1 MIDYKEVF
9 DKSFLAEVVLEA
21 RFPLLLRIS
30 RDIADFQE
38 TILEKFP
45 KASIIYDKKFFFDAK
60 EGSEEISEKAWEF
73 VNPENNTKCQVFNNR
88 FSISSNDYK
97 SWERHKSK
105 EGFLDI
111 LKFSFDNFLKVF
123 DIKKLNRFGLRY
135 INKIK
140 LEEKNTK
147 WFKKYFIPL
156 FNHDKYRIEDLSQ
169 NSVRLRVKK
178 PNSIDLTIMS
188 GFLKEDNKDYY
199 MLDFD
204 AFSLNVIQE
213 NLYKN
218 LEKLHETILKEFHSL
233 ITEDSR
239 KKMRGEV

>member
-1 MIDYKEVF
+1 MIDYNEVF
-9 DKSFLAEVVLEA
+9 DNPLLVEVVIEA
-21 RFPLLLRIS
+21 RFPLLLKIP

-38 TILEKFP
+38 AISEEFP
-45 KASIIYDKKFFFDAK
+45 ETNIIYDKKIFFDSK

-73 VNPENNTKCQVFNNR
+73 VNPENKTKCQVFNHR
-88 FSISSNDYK
+88 FSLFSNTYK
-97 SWERHKSK
+97 SWEGYESK

-111 LKFSFDNFLKVF
+111 LKFSLNNFIKVYG
-123 DIKKLNRFGLRY
+123 IKKFNRLGLRY
-135 INKIK
+135 INKIE
-140 LEEKNTK
+140 LEEKNSK

-178 PNSIDLTIMS
+178 PNSAELTIMS
-188 GFLKEDNKDYY
+188 GFLKQDNKDYY

-204 AFSLNVIQE
+204 AYSLNILQE
-213 NLYKN
+213 NLYET

-233 ITEDSR
+233 ITGDCR
-239 KKMRGEV
+239 KKMRGEI

>member
-9 DKSFLAEVVLEA
+9 DKPLLKEVVLEA
-21 RFPLLLRIS
+21 RFPLLLRIP

-38 TILEKFP
+38 AILEKFP
-45 KASIIYDKKFFFDAK
+45 KTNIIYDKKFFFDAK

-73 VNPENNTKCQVFNNR
+73 LNPENKTKCQVFNHR
-88 FSISSNDYK
+88 FSIFSNEYK
-97 SWERHKSK
+97 AWERHESK

-111 LKFSFDNFLKVF
+111 IKFSLENFLKIF
-123 DIKKLNRFGLRY
+123 DIKKFSRLGLRY
-135 INKIK
+135 INKIE

-156 FNHDKYRIEDLSQ
+156 FNHDKYKIEDLSQ

-178 PNSIDLTIMS
+178 PNSAEMTIMS
-188 GFLKEDNKDYY
+188 GISIQDNKDYY
-199 MLDFD
+199 TLDFD
-204 AFSLNVIQE
+204 AFSLNVKQE
-213 NLYKN
+213 DFYKN
-218 LEKLHETILKEFHSL
+218 LEKLHENILKEFHSL
-233 ITEDSR
+233 ITEDCR

>member
-9 DKSFLAEVVLEA
+9 DNPFLTEVVLEVK
-21 RFPLLLRIS
+21 FPALLRIP

-38 TILEKFP
+38 TILAKFP
-45 KASIIYDKKFFFDAK
+45 ETNIIYDKKFFFDAK

-73 VNPENNTKCQVFNNR
+73 LNPENKTKCQVFNHR
-88 FSISSNDYK
+88 FSIFSNEYK
-97 SWERHKSK
+97 SWEKHESK

-111 LKFSFDNFLKVF
+111 VKFSLGNFLTVF
-123 DIKKLNRFGLRY
+123 DIKKFNRLGLRY
-135 INKIK
+135 INKIE

-178 PNSIDLTIMS
+178 PNSAELTIMS
-188 GFLKEDNKDYY
+188 GFLIQDNKDYY

-204 AFSLNVIQE
+204 AFSLNIKRE
-213 NLYKN
+213 DLYKN
-218 LEKLHETILKEFHSL
+218 LEKLHENILKEFHSL
-233 ITEDSR
+233 ITEDCR
-239 KKMRGEV
+239 KKMRGEI

>member
-9 DKSFLAEVVLEA
+9 DKPLLKEVVLEA
-21 RFPLLLRIS
+21 RFPLLLRIP

-38 TILEKFP
+38 TILEKFS
-45 KASIIYDKKFFFDAK
+45 KANIFYDKKFFFDVK

-73 VNPENNTKCQVFNNR
+73 VNPEDKTKCQVFNHK
-88 FSISSNDYK
+88 FSIFSNEYK
-97 SWERHKSK
+97 SWERHESK

-111 LKFSFDNFLKVF
+111 LKFSLDNFLKVF
-123 DIKKLNRFGLRY
+123 DIKKFNRLGLRY
-135 INKIK
+135 INKTE

-156 FNHDKYRIEDLSQ
+156 FNHDKYRIEDLSE

-178 PNSIDLTIMS
+178 PNSAELTIMS
-188 GFLKEDNKDYY
+188 GFLKQDNKDYY
-199 MLDFD
+199 MLDLD
-204 AFSLNVIQE
+204 AFSLNVKQE
-213 NLYKN
+213 DLYKN
-218 LEKLHETILKEFHSL
+218 LENLHEIILKEFHSL
-233 ITEDSR
+233 ITEDCR